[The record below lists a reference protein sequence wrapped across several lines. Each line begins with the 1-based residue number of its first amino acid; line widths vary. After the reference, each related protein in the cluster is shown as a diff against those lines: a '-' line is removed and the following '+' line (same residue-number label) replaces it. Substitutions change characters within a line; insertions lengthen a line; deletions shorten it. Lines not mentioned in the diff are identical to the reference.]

1 MLSTKFIRRKKL
13 AFLAITCFSHFFVN
27 PCLAEVAAQD
37 TAQEID
43 LESVQ
48 VEQQPVEPPKATLP
62 HHFQGKRIRNII
74 ITGNEMVPRSV
85 ILSKIPYKKGEFF
98 DRAKTRMLIHNLY
111 YDLKR
116 FRNIFVNA
124 KDVDDQQMD
133 LYIDIKEKTK
143 IKKIEFDG
151 NKKLTE
157 KEINKG
163 VDFSDVPALDLE
175 ELELYAKQIKKVYSE
190 KSYNNATITPE
201 LKIDTDG
208 EGIAIFH
215 IDEGKKAVVKRVR
228 FTGNK
233 AVSGK
238 DLRNIIYTKEDWIL
252 NFVDGAGKY
261 QPERIE
267 ADKHAIESYYQNHG
281 YMMAKVMDVKIVEN
295 PKTRSFDITFEIEE
309 GDLFKFGKVE
319 ASGND
324 ILKDDYII
332 SRLPVQK
339 DQLYS
344 REKIMDS
351 IKALEGL
358 WGEMGYVYTNIDP
371 AIKPD
376 EEAKTVDISFEA
388 DLGNK
393 IYLNKINIFGN
404 KKTHDKIIRRKLL
417 LSEGQLLTESLMD
430 ASKYRVEALGFF
442 DQKEGVIWRKRR
454 VDDTMADLDLI
465 LKEVK
470 TGSAHLKMGFGGS
483 MTNMQSSV
491 GGFSI
496 GGEVADRNLFGTGVE
511 LRLNASWAKEEQ
523 SILFNITQPWLF
535 DKPIMGAFDI
545 YHRRPHYD
553 DFRHCRSVVEKLT
566 GGGVTFGFSSRKL
579 REAQIIFRGGF
590 DRVLYE
596 QPPLCTTFSGC
607 EDLDRKDLTLARTEF
622 QCVLDKE
629 FEPGKFAWFE
639 FHAGMDKRNHPIHPS
654 RGYKWLAVSRTGI
667 PTFGC
672 NIGFQKFDI
681 DFDWY
686 TPLIGERD
694 LVFRFHGYFGL
705 VSKFKNRNVP
715 YRELFHIGGPATV
728 RGFLFGQA
736 GPQFVDDSIG
746 GSKGSFINI
755 ELAFPITPD
764 FNMKGVV
771 FYDAG
776 CGWDNPYSN
785 CVSKKF
791 LKHNTFNY
799 RHSVG
804 AGIRLY
810 NPVPVR
816 IDWGFKLNRDKKL
829 HESPGEVH
837 FGMSYDF

>member
-1 MLSTKFIRRKKL
+1 MLSTKFNRRKKL
-13 AFLAITCFSHFFVN
+13 VLVALTCISHFLMPTCF
-27 PCLAEVAAQD
+27 AKKTKQI
-37 TAQEID
+37 TAQTD
-43 LESVQ
+43 AQ
-48 VEQQPVEPPKATLP
+48 VTTPEPKPISP
-62 HHFQGKRIRNII
+62 RNFQGKAIRKII
-74 ITGNEMVPRSV
+74 VSGNKMVPESV

-98 DRAKTRMLIHNLY
+98 DRAKTRKLIHNLY

-116 FRNIFVNA
+116 FRNIFVKGKA
-124 KDVDDQQMD
+124 VSEEEMD
-133 LYIDIKEKTK
+133 LYIDIQEKTK

-151 NKKLTE
+151 NKKLSE

-163 VDFSDVPALDLE
+163 VDFSEVPALDQE
-175 ELELYAKQIKKVYSE
+175 ELNLYAKQIKKVYQE
-190 KSYNNATITPE
+190 KSYHAAEVTPE
-201 LKIDTDG
+201 LKIDVDG

-215 IDEGKKAVVKRVR
+215 IKEGKKAVVKRIR
-228 FTGNK
+228 FTGNNY
-233 AVSGK
+233 VSSK

-252 NFVDGAGKY
+252 NFIDGAGKY
-261 QPERIE
+261 QSERIE
-267 ADKHAIESYYQNHG
+267 ADRHAIEQYYQNHG
-281 YMMAKVMDVKIVEN
+281 YMMAKVADVKIVQN

-309 GDLFKFGKVE
+309 GDLFKFGDVS
-319 ASGND
+319 ASGNE

-332 SRLPVQK
+332 ERLPVQK
-339 DQLYS
+339 GQLYS

-358 WGEMGYVYTNIDP
+358 WGELGYVYTNIDP
-371 AIKPD
+371 SIKPD
-376 EEAKTVDISFEA
+376 EETKTVNVSFES

-430 ASKYRVEALGFF
+430 ASKFRVESLGYF
-442 DQKEGVIWRKRR
+442 DQKDGAIWRKRR
-454 VDDTMADLDLI
+454 VDDEHADLDLI

-470 TGSAHLKMGFGGS
+470 TGSANLKMGFGGS
-483 MTNMQSSV
+483 MTNMQSSI

-496 GGEVADRNLFGTGVE
+496 GGEVSDTNLFGTGVQT
-511 LRLNASWAKEEQ
+511 RLNASWAKEEQ
-523 SILFNITQPWLF
+523 SVLFNITQPWLF
-535 DKPIMGAFDI
+535 DVPITGALDI

-553 DFRHCRSVVEKLT
+553 DFRHCRAVVEKLT
-566 GGGVTFGFSSRKL
+566 GGGATIGFASRAL
-579 REAQIIFRGGF
+579 RETQIIFRAGF

-596 QPPLCTTFSGC
+596 QPPLATTFSSC
-607 EDLDRKDLTLARTEF
+607 ECLDRSDLDIARTEY
-622 QCVLDKE
+622 QCILNKLFD
-629 FEPGKFAWFE
+629 PGKFAWLE
-639 FHAGMDKRNHPIHPS
+639 VHVGMDKRNHPMHTS

-667 PTFGC
+667 PSLGC
-672 NIGFQKFDI
+672 NIGFHKLDV
-681 DFDWY
+681 DFDWF

-715 YRELFHIGGPATV
+715 YRELFHIGGPASV

-746 GSKGSFINI
+746 GSKGAFTNI
-755 ELAFPITPD
+755 ELSFPITPD

-776 CGWDNPYSN
+776 CGWDNPYA
-785 CVSKKF
+785 CQISKKY
-791 LKHNTFNY
+791 LKHNCFNF

-816 IDWGFKLNRDKKL
+816 VDWAFKLNRNKKL
-829 HESPGEVH
+829 YESAGEVH